1 MTPNFAKERLAV
13 LLDQACEV
21 AKEIGGPWLEKLV
34 GEWTSIANTYRVVS
48 LEEKPVR

>member
-1 MTPNFAKERLAV
+1 MTPNYNKERLAV

-34 GEWTSIANTYRVVS
+34 GEWTSVANTYRVVS

>member
-1 MTPNFAKERLAV
+1 MTPNFAKERLAG

-34 GEWTSIANTYRVVS
+34 GEWTSVANTYRVVS